1 MKRRKG
7 LIGKILKSFI
17 VCMMIVTSVSV
28 SSIQNVQAAG
38 ISLTMTALG
47 ADEIFDNKISYKDDT
62 LTDPMVAFGLL
73 LWNVNVTGDGT
84 FQGKINGKIIVDASN
99 PSIFAKYFV
108 FDNRINSNIYTID
121 NQKVKDNYPYNNG
134 IHGLIEYQINIKEP
148 QNATEIETALNN
160 LRLRVEC
167 SENLLSTAISV
178 LKPDTTSIFDF
189 VADKPATPA
198 APTLVSKSETKIVV
212 NTVSGQEYSINGG
225 ITWQSNGS
233 FTDLTPG
240 KKYSIVTRVKQNG
253 STVASDISTP
263 LTVYTKKSKPNSN
276 QFTVTDVSVYGGTD
290 GKITGVDAT
299 MEYSTNNG
307 NSWIKLSGG
316 GSEINNLPA
325 GDVLIR
331 YADNPTGGGNASDAI
346 KLTIKQPAAT
356 PTISNDQIGHVSKN
370 GGKDGKII
378 NVDTTM
384 QYSIDNGITWK
395 EVEGTEITGLAAG
408 DVQIRVKAT
417 DTVND
422 SAPTTVTIKEPGT
435 APTLNS
441 DNVKDVSV
449 NGGTDG
455 KITGVTDKM
464 QYSING
470 KPWVS
475 VDAGKTEIT
484 GLEAGE
490 VLVRYKEA
498 NGNLPSDA
506 VKLLVKEPAA
516 TPTISSDKVTNVSKN
531 GGNDGKITGVDTT
544 MEYSVDGG
552 KKYKPV
558 VGNEIT
564 ELAAGDVQIRVKETD
579 TVNASA
585 PITVT
590 VKQPGAAPSSIDKK
604 ITDVSIHGGNDGK
617 ITGVDATMEYSVDGG
632 KKYKP
637 VVSNEIT
644 GLEAGTVLVRYQE
657 ADGNLPSDAVELL
670 VKQPAATPTISSDKV
685 TNVSKNGGKDGKIT
699 GVTDKMQYSI
709 DNGVTWKEVEGSEIT
724 GLEAGD
730 VQIRVKAT
738 DTVNA
743 SEIVTLTVKEPKEV
757 PNIAEVKV
765 TNVSEFNKKDGSF
778 EVKDEDME
786 YSLDGETWKPI
797 TNKKVADL
805 DVGNIYVRYAQKDGV
820 NASEMLTITINQPL
834 VKPDGIIDYDNDVI
848 GGLLPNT
855 KYIIND
861 GEKTYTLNSNE
872 EGNISLA
879 GQINDDKYDLAGKEI
894 EISQASVGEF
904 TLDSPTETMSILKRS
919 DEEVKN
925 IHILG
930 QTSSTITVQADEGQE
945 YSIDGG
951 KTWISGENVVVF
963 DQLEKAKEYQV
974 VTRIKAIDTK
984 AASAEWKV
992 ADTKTSRYTA
1002 KEIAEF
1008 FNDDKVTTT
1017 VGTGIKETADND
1029 SVKVIVDQSG
1039 NYSVSLKENIQ
1050 ETVMLPDDLGKLA
1063 VELNAH
1069 EICGNDGTVSSPE
1082 GKPGLV
1088 IRSVSNYMPISLSV
1102 KDSFNKGMIKGGN
1115 AYTGSGATGGNGIEL
1130 NEKVSTGTS
1139 LDINSGAKVI
1149 GGNGADS
1156 HNNKI
1161 TGGTGGNGIK
1171 GSAYIEING
1180 GIIIGG
1186 NGGNGSSSNDFGSH
1200 GGNGGNA
1207 VVSDKEIILTDGIV
1221 SGGNG
1226 GNGGTSIN
1234 GTGGNG
1240 GNGGSGIIGSVIVE
1254 NGLANGGNAGN
1265 GGDSEKGNGGAGGN
1279 GGTTVTGS
1287 TTGLNPG
1294 NGGNGGNGGNS
1305 KEGNGG
1311 VGGNG
1316 GSATSGNGGIGG
1328 NGGTSENGTGGTG
1341 GNGGTS
1347 QDHELNGLSGHSG
1360 TGRKLRLEDFIISN
1374 PTVYGA
1380 KDGKIGNVNSAME
1393 YSLDGG
1399 KTWHKVSGNEIKKL
1413 GAGKVLLRMA
1423 ATDTTVAGESL
1434 EIILVDPSKATN
1446 TNKPVDVKTS
1456 DQTNILKY
1464 YLLLGGALCT
1474 FIFIKKRKEENI

>member
-1279 GGTTVTGS
+1279 GG
-1287 TTGLNPG
+1287 
-1294 NGGNGGNGGNS
+1294 NS

>member
-506 VKLLVKEPAA
+506 VKLLVKEPA
-516 TPTISSDKVTNVSKN
+516 P
-531 GGNDGKITGVDTT
+531 
-544 MEYSVDGG
+544 
-552 KKYKPV
+552 
-558 VGNEIT
+558 
-564 ELAAGDVQIRVKETD
+564 
-579 TVNASA
+579 
-585 PITVT
+585 
-590 VKQPGAAPSSIDKK
+590 
-604 ITDVSIHGGNDGK
+604 
-617 ITGVDATMEYSVDGG
+617 
-632 KKYKP
+632 
-637 VVSNEIT
+637 
-644 GLEAGTVLVRYQE
+644 
-657 ADGNLPSDAVELL
+657 
-670 VKQPAATPTISSDKV
+670 TPTISSDKV

-805 DVGNIYVRYAQKDGV
+805 DVDNIYVRYAQKDGV

-1171 GSAYIEING
+1171 GSTYIEING